1 MNPDEGNKM
10 LEHWS
15 ENEIDKEDAVDKKN
29 ELNEEDFM
37 YYINQVLCWLVFL
50 SESFLI
56 YFIEY
61 FRSA

>member
-1 MNPDEGNKM
+1 M
-10 LEHWS
+10 LEHWP
-15 ENEIDKEDAVDKKN
+15 ENEIDKKDSVDKKN
-29 ELNEEDFM
+29 ELDEEDFM

-50 SESFLI
+50 SESLLI